1 MTRLFFAKRQDY
13 RYPANIDSSHDC
25 EKTDIGIQMLLKR
38 VTIEKCTKLND
49 KTANRDRQRHAGI
62 QCV

>member
-1 MTRLFFAKRQDY
+1 MIPNIKDNS
-13 RYPANIDSSHDC
+13 YPANVDSSHDY
-25 EKTDIGIQMLLKR
+25 ETEIEIQMLLKR
-38 VTIEKCTKLND
+38 MKIENCRKLND

>member
-1 MTRLFFAKRQDY
+1 MIPNGKDNS
-13 RYPANIDSSHDC
+13 YPANIDSSHDC
-25 EKTDIGIQMLLKR
+25 ESDLEIQMLLKR
-38 VTIEKCTKLND
+38 MKIEKCTKLND

>member
-1 MTRLFFAKRQDY
+1 MIPSRKDN
-13 RYPANIDSSHDC
+13 RYPANINCSHDY
-25 EKTDIGIQMLLKR
+25 ETGLERKMLLKR
-38 VTIEKCTKLND
+38 MKIEKCTKLND